1 MTESAFKKISLSM
14 TIFPPQYNVIVDKV
28 SQFTAS
34 ILKFSQTLQEQR
46 HFALLCQLLKSGTSI
61 GANTIEA

>member
-46 HFALLCQLLKSGTSI
+46 HFALLCQLLESGTSI